1 MNLYGIGIIIKLCH
15 NKGQEN
21 TLKYIGETA
30 MIFQSSKATF
40 RISVDAKCFN

>member
-1 MNLYGIGIIIKLCH
+1 MNLYSIGIIIKLCH

-21 TLKYIGETA
+21 TLKYIGDTA
-30 MIFQSSKATF
+30 MIFLPSEVTF